1 MAHSD
6 SLDAPDFSSPAGE
19 SGSWQNKLLIV
30 TGLSGAGKSSALSVL
45 EDLGYFT
52 IDGLPASLAPEV
64 AAIMKRDPMQ
74 AYPGMA
80 IGMDLR
86 QDNFLDELSRAMTSL
101 KDMGFDVSLL
111 FLEANTDTII
121 RRYSATRR
129 PHPLEKTGL
138 ALEASIA
145 REREQ
150 LDSAR
155 RKADI
160 VLDSSNFSIH
170 DLRRLIQRKAL
181 KEPALAQLMRV
192 NILSFGF
199 KHGLPED
206 ADFVFDLRFLPNPYF
221 VPELK
226 HLTGKDE
233 EVAAYIFKY
242 PEAREF
248 QGKILDLLRFAL
260 ARMAEEGRYR
270 VTVAFGCTGGRHR
283 SVAMAEAIARDLA
296 RTGYPIAINHRHID
310 FKSAESPN

>member
-1 MAHSD
+1 MECPERQDVPS
-6 SLDAPDFSSPAGE
+6 GE
-19 SGSWQNKLLIV
+19 SGSWQNQLLIV

-64 AAIMKRDPMQ
+64 ASIMKRSPMQ
-74 AYPGMA
+74 RYPGMA
-80 IGMDLR
+80 IGLDLR
-86 QDNFLDELSRAMTSL
+86 QDNFLAELSRAMDNL
-101 KDMGFDVSLL
+101 KGMGFDVSLL

-121 RRYSATRR
+121 RRYSTTRR

-138 ALEASIA
+138 PLEDSIA

-150 LDSAR
+150 LEEVR
-155 RKADI
+155 KKADI

-226 HLTGKDE
+226 QLSGKDE
-233 EVAAYIFKY
+233 EVANYIFKY

-248 QGKILDLLRFAL
+248 RRQILDLLRFAL
-260 ARMAEEGRYR
+260 ERMAEEGRYR

-283 SVAMAEAIARDLA
+283 SVAMAESIAAELA
-296 RTGYPIAINHRHID
+296 HMGFPMAINHRHIN
-310 FKSAESPN
+310 FQTAENQG